1 MAVVRERDTWKEKYE
16 REVRPLAAARSGCS
30 LRECGLRKCSLRECG
45 LRNAGRASAMR
56 SAD

>member
-1 MAVVRERDTWKEKYE
+1 MAVVRERDMWKEKYE

-30 LRECGLRKCSLRECG
+30 LRECGLR
-45 LRNAGRASAMR
+45 NAGRASAMR